1 MSGVEDGE
9 NILKLSIISLTA
21 LLFLIVFLY
30 YYDWSLT
37 VFSIPSLSYV
47 GQTNYN
53 ADRVELTLVQI
64 PNPKIMTTKGF

>member
-1 MSGVEDGE
+1 MSGIKDCE
-9 NILKLSIISLTA
+9 NFLKTACHKYNSSSLPYC
-21 LLFLIVFLY
+21 IY

-37 VFSIPSLSYV
+37 VFSISSLSYV

-53 ADRVELTLVQI
+53 ADRVELTQVQI